1 MKRIIVDYA
10 KLTNDILDLL
20 VEKFPEGYE
29 EMDVIS
35 FTNAKG
41 EIVDAVEVRTEDTI
55 YLVKVSKRL
64 ADRMISHEEE
74 DLELDLIDVPPVD
87 IKVDDDDMP
96 SDDDEEFEYDRPDE
110 DSDEEDEE

>member
-29 EMDVIS
+29 EIDVIS
-35 FTNAKG
+35 VTNAKG
-41 EIVDAVEVRTEDTI
+41 ELIDAVEVKTDDTI

-64 ADRMISHEEE
+64 AERMESHDDD
-74 DLELDLIDVPPVD
+74 DLDLDLIDMPIVD
-87 IKVDDDDMP
+87 IKVEDEDIPDDDE
-96 SDDDEEFEYDRPDE
+96 EEFEYDKPDE
-110 DSDEEDEE
+110 DLGDDED